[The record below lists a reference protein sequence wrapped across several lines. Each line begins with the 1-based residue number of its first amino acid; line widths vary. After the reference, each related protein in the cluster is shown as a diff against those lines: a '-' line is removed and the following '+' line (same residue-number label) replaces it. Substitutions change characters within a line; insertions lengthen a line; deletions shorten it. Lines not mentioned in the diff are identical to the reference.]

1 MKEFY
6 IFGEIWTQTAR
17 DIADFFNQN
26 KNETTLHINSVGG
39 DILSAITIYNLIKQ
53 RGKVSIFVDGLCASA
68 ATLICC
74 SCKVT
79 AAKNSL
85 FMIHLPLAELY
96 SLYNAEELQKIS
108 ATLDKIKSLI
118 VETYQSKLKISA
130 EEIEKLMAAETYMT
144 AEDALKIGLIDEIE
158 EIETP
163 LQNLFGVKNMNEEL
177 MAKFKQSVLADER
190 ARVAM
195 LNAMRTDSPAVN
207 SIINKAIENG
217 RAVEEVKPFID
228 EVVKK
233 SPEPKI
239 KNPDELYKMI
249 TDNLSGGGQNV
260 DASTPNE
267 DDEKAAYINNVS
279 KFANEILKG
288 QV

>member
-6 IFGEIWTQTAR
+6 IFGKISAQTAR

-39 DILSAITIYNLIKQ
+39 EILSAITIYNLIKQ

-144 AEDALKIGLIDEIE
+144 AEDALKIGLIDEISE
-158 EIETP
+158 LETP

-217 RAVEEVKPFID
+217 KAVEEVKPFID

-239 KNPDELYKMI
+239 KNLDELYKMI

>member
-6 IFGEIWTQTAR
+6 IFGEISAQTAR

-39 DILSAITIYNLIKQ
+39 EILSAITIYNLIKQ
-53 RGKVSIFVDGLCASA
+53 RGKVSISVDGLCASA

-217 RAVEEVKPFID
+217 KAVEEVKPFID

-239 KNPDELYKMI
+239 KNLDELYKMI